1 MSCTHCVEQGK
12 SVVIFLLFS
21 QPTPECCS
29 NIVLSL
35 ACCLTGGRE
44 LGAVQ
49 EQLWYRHRPR
59 PDHVHRQQ
67 YYCPDPWTLLAHS
80 SLAQAQCFV
89 RPFCLPILQLIE
101 WSLAVDPG
109 PNTESLQIC
118 VLLEKSLGR
127 CGEEQHGSCWI
138 QERLPWWIPT
148 PAHRALKA
156 SESVLHNLHA
166 RLWWA
171 PFFGEHQSL
180 LAGSMSASSTVWI
193 LQKYGKRCDCVRS
206 YCTFQKMVRVEAD
219 LDLYQSFV
227 LR

>member
-1 MSCTHCVEQGK
+1 MCRTTHCVEQGK
-12 SVVIFLLFS
+12 SIVIFLLFS
-21 QPTPECCS
+21 QPTLECCS

-49 EQLWYRHRPR
+49 EQLWHRHRPR
-59 PDHVHRQQ
+59 PDHVRRQQ

-89 RPFCLPILQLIE
+89 RPFHLLE
-101 WSLAVDPG
+101 WSLTVDPG

-118 VLLEKSLGR
+118 FLLEKSLGR
-127 CGEEQHGSCWI
+127 CGEEQHGSPCWI

-148 PAHRALKA
+148 PAHHALKA

-166 RLWWA
+166 RVWWA
-171 PFFGEHQSL
+171 PFFFGTPVTASRQHVCFFYSL
-180 LAGSMSASSTVWI
+180 DPA
-193 LQKYGKRCDCVRS
+193 KNGKRCDYVWS
-206 YCTFQKMVRVEAD
+206 YCTFQNMMETD
-219 LDLYQSFV
+219 LDLYQSFI
-227 LR
+227 LS